1 MKLWGEEK
9 SNILVGI
16 DIGTTKTVAVVGE
29 ATDAG
34 IDIIGIGITPAK
46 ELRKG
51 GVVNIDNTVEEIKRA
66 VEDAEH
72 MSGCRI
78 NSAYVGIAGPHIKG
92 QNSLGIVA
100 IKGREV
106 GEEDLTRA
114 IEASRA
120 IAIPVDRQILHTLP
134 QNYVVDGQDGI
145 RDPVGMSGVRLE
157 AKVHI
162 VTAGAASVQN
172 VAKSINR
179 VGLEIDDV
187 VLEQLAAAEAVLS
200 SDEKDLGVALIDIGG
215 STTGIAIFA
224 EGSIRHTAT
233 LPVGGNFLT
242 SDIATGL
249 RTPFAEAEKIKLK
262 YGCALTA
269 MIPKEETIEV
279 PSVGGREARMVSR
292 QILGRIVEP
301 RMDEILNMALK
312 EMVRSGYEDLL
323 AAGLVVTGGASLLP
337 GITEMAEQIFDM
349 PVRRGFPVGVGG
361 LSDVAN
367 SPAFA
372 VGVGMLLYGSKN
384 VSGESVYRRTGNI
397 FSEFFKTIKKWFLE
411 FF

>member
-1 MKLWGEEK
+1 MGRK
-9 SNILVGI
+9 SNVLVGI
-16 DIGTTKTVAVVGE
+16 DIGTTKTTTIVGE
-29 ATDAG
+29 TTATG
-34 IDIIGIGITPAK
+34 INIIGVGITPAK

-51 GVVNIDNTVEEIKRA
+51 GVVNIESTVEAIKKA
-66 VEDAEH
+66 VEDAER

-78 NSAYVGIAGPHIKG
+78 NSAYVGIAGSHIKG

-106 GEEDLTRA
+106 GEDDLQRA

-120 IAIPVDRQILHTLP
+120 IAIPVDREILHTLP
-134 QNYVVDGQDGI
+134 QSYVVDGQDGI

-162 VTAGAASVQN
+162 VTGAAASIQN
-172 VAKSINR
+172 VVKSVNR
-179 VGLEIDDV
+179 VGLDIDDV
-187 VLEQLAAAEAVLS
+187 VLEQLAASEAVLS

-224 EGSIRHTAT
+224 EGSIKHTAS

-249 RTPFAEAEKIKLK
+249 RTPFAEAEKIKLNH
-262 YGCALTA
+262 GCALTS

-279 PSVGGREARMVSR
+279 PSVGGREDRMVSR

-301 RMDEILNMALK
+301 RMEEILNMALK
-312 EMVRSGYEDLL
+312 EIVRSGYEDLL
-323 AAGLVVTGGASLLP
+323 AAGLVLTGGTSLLH
-337 GITEMAEQIFDM
+337 GINEMAEQIFDM
-349 PVRRGFPVGVGG
+349 PVRRGCPTGVGG
-361 LSDVAN
+361 LNDVAN

-372 VGVGMLLYGSKN
+372 VGVGLIVYGSKN
-384 VSGESVYRRTGNI
+384 LSGDSVYRKTGNV
-397 FSEFFKTIKKWFLE
+397 FSEFFKTIKRWFLE

>member
-1 MKLWGEEK
+1 MAKK
-9 SNILVGI
+9 SNVLVGI
-16 DIGTTKTVAVVGE
+16 DIGTTKTIAIVGE
-29 ATDAG
+29 VKTTG
-34 IDIIGIGITPAK
+34 IDIIGMGITPAK

-51 GVVNIDNTVEEIKRA
+51 GVVNIDSTVEAIKKA

-78 NSAYVGIAGPHIKG
+78 NSAYVGIAGSHVKG

-100 IKGREV
+100 VKGREV
-106 GEEDLTRA
+106 GEDDLQRA
-114 IEASRA
+114 LEASKA
-120 IAIPVDRQILHTLP
+120 IAIPVDREILHTLP

-162 VTAGAASVQN
+162 VTGAAASIQN
-172 VAKSINR
+172 VVKSVNR
-179 VGLEIDDV
+179 VGLDIEDV
-187 VLEQLAAAEAVLS
+187 VLEQLAASEAILS
-200 SDEKDLGVALIDIGG
+200 ADEKDLGVALIDIGG
-215 STTGIAIFA
+215 ATTGMAIFA
-224 EGSIRHTAT
+224 EGSIKHTAT

-249 RTPFAEAEKIKLK
+249 RTPFAEAEKIKLNH
-262 YGCALTA
+262 GCAMTS
-269 MIPKEETIEV
+269 MIPKEDVIEV

-312 EMVRSGYEDLL
+312 ENRALRLRGPAGGGHRADRRLV
-323 AAGLVVTGGASLLP
+323 AAARHQRNGGAD
-337 GITEMAEQIFDM
+337 FDM
-349 PVRRGFPVGVGG
+349 PVPLGCPAGIGG

-372 VGVGMLLYGSKN
+372 VGVGLIIHGSKN
-384 VSGESVYRRTGNI
+384 IPAIQFTGKRECIRRI
-397 FSEFFKTIKKWFLE
+397 F
-411 FF
+411 

>member
-1 MKLWGEEK
+1 MGRK
-9 SNILVGI
+9 SNVLVGI
-16 DIGTTKTVAVVGE
+16 DIGTTKTIAIVGE
-29 ATDAG
+29 VTATG
-34 IDIIGIGITPAK
+34 IDIIGMGITPAK

-51 GVVNIDNTVEEIKRA
+51 GVVNIDNTVEAIKKA

-78 NSAYVGIAGPHIKG
+78 NSAYVGIAGSHIKG

-100 IKGREV
+100 VKGREV
-106 GEEDLTRA
+106 GEDDLQRA

-120 IAIPVDRQILHTLP
+120 IAIPVDREILHTLP

-162 VTAGAASVQN
+162 VTGAAASVQN
-172 VAKSINR
+172 VVKSVNR
-179 VGLEIDDV
+179 VGLDIDDV
-187 VLEQLAAAEAVLS
+187 VLEQLAASEAILS

-224 EGSIRHTAT
+224 EGSIKHTAT

-249 RTPFAEAEKIKLK
+249 RTPFAEAEKIKLN
-262 YGCALTA
+262 YGCAMTS
-269 MIPKEETIEV
+269 MIPKEDIIEV
-279 PSVGGREARMVSR
+279 PSVGGREDRMVSR

-312 EMVRSGYEDLL
+312 EIVRSGYEVLL
-323 AAGLVVTGGASLLP
+323 AAGLVLTGGASLLP
-337 GITEMAEQIFDM
+337 GINEMAEQIFDM
-349 PVRRGFPVGVGG
+349 PVRRGCPVGVGG

-372 VGVGMLLYGSKN
+372 VGVGLIIYGSKN
-384 VSGESVYRRTGNI
+384 ISSDSVYRKTGNI
-397 FSEFFKTIKKWFLE
+397 FSELFKTIKKWFLD